1 MYTACPAAGV
11 ARRSPTGTLP
21 RRRPGRLRFVMAR
34 AETLATEKLVP
45 AAEVLGRRVAD
56 VAGAEVM
63 WLALVLLAVAF
74 LWDAAPT
81 IHSMPPPTWA
91 RLEAW
96 NR

>member
-1 MYTACPAAGV
+1 
-11 ARRSPTGTLP
+11 
-21 RRRPGRLRFVMAR
+21 MAP
-34 AETLATEKLVP
+34 AETVATEKLVGP
-45 AAEVLGRRVAD
+45 ATEVLGRRVAD

-81 IHSMPPPTWA
+81 IHSMPPPTWT